1 MSTIKN
7 QRCFTEATASARL
20 ILATGLILVIKKRH
34 QRGKSQAKGKHD
46 SIINKKKL
54 FQYYSC
60 ANYAK
65 SAFEVICLA
74 DASRAIFP
82 NFKLHFVKCILN
94 FTRDMQLSKQ
104 FQFRSGRSVGQQNCR
119 EWLDIIT
126 GHNCFSLCSNNRS

>member
-1 MSTIKN
+1 MKWLTRKAILCRKDRLCRKARNIRRSRIETTRNTI
-7 QRCFTEATASARL
+7 
-20 ILATGLILVIKKRH
+20 VIKKRH

-119 EWLDIIT
+119 EWLDIII
-126 GHNCFSLCSNNRS
+126 

>member
-1 MSTIKN
+1 MVIRSWLTRKAILICRKDRLCRKASFSN
-7 QRCFTEATASARL
+7 IEATRN
-20 ILATGLILVIKKRH
+20 TILVIKKRH

-119 EWLDIIT
+119 EWLDIII
-126 GHNCFSLCSNNRS
+126 